1 MPQLYLLRHAQSEA
15 NQSGILAGPDN
26 SVNLSYK
33 GRNQSLKVSKHL
45 KNIDFRE
52 IYCSPITRCIQTI
65 EPFLGS
71 RKEIPLIHEERIK
84 EMNYGSWNGKLLEEL
99 SKKRDWQKI
108 QKAPSKF
115 TFPDG
120 ESFNQLR
127 KRVSSFLTDIEGK
140 DGSILIVSHGDV
152 IKMIL
157 ACTLSLPTDK
167 FQNFVITPASIS
179 IVNYD
184 HRNRSVISLNQ
195 KIERYSA
202 KKRFSSFLLGG
213 ENA

>member
-26 SVNLSYK
+26 SVNLSDK

-84 EMNYGSWNGKLLEEL
+84 EMNYGSWNGKLLEVL